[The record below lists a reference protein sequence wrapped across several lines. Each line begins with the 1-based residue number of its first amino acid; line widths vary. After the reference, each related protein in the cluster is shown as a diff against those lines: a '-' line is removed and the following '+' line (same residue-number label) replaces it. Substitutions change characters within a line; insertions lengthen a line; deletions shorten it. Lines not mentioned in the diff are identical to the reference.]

1 MKHQSLKQARAAYS
15 LKLEQSLLVVVE
27 RLQAMD
33 EVTRISIFGSYAQG
47 RRDLFTDL
55 DVLVV
60 MDTQMGLMERLK
72 YLYSTLALPVDMD
85 ILCYTVE
92 EFDSLKEVQPLKG
105 ILKEEQLLYEKKPP

>member
-1 MKHQSLKQARAAYS
+1 MKHQSLRQARAAYS
-15 LKLEQSLLVVVE
+15 LKLEQSLRVMVE
-27 RLQAMD
+27 QLQATD
-33 EVTRISIFGSYAQG
+33 EVTRISIFGSYARG

-60 MDTQMGLMERLK
+60 MDTQMDLMERLK

-105 ILKEEQLLYEKKPP
+105 ILKEEQLLYEKTPP

>member
-1 MKHQSLKQARAAYS
+1 MKHQSLRQARAIYA
-15 LKLEQSLLVVVE
+15 LKLEQSLRVMVE
-27 RLQAMD
+27 RLQAVD
-33 EVTRISIFGSYAQG
+33 EVTRISVFGSYARG

-55 DVLVV
+55 DTLVV

-72 YLYSTLALPVDMD
+72 YLYSTLALPVDVD

-105 ILKEEQLLYEKKPP
+105 ILKEEQLLYEKKPL

>member
-1 MKHQSLKQARAAYS
+1 MKHQSLRQARDIYS
-15 LKLEQSLLVVVE
+15 LKLEQSLRVMVE
-27 RLQAMD
+27 QLQTMD
-33 EVTRISIFGSYAQG
+33 EVTRVSIFGSYARG

-60 MDTQMGLMERLK
+60 MDTQMDLLERLK